1 MKWCERE
8 PLVDKS
14 GDPNFFICSYKV
26 LEWTPPVPL
35 PNYAFVRKRLS
46 WGLTQVQF
54 THMAANVPHCWPL
67 IPALTLRHLTLSSRD
82 MVQPLKSGANREF
95 IPESAISHSSPGT
108 QFLVSPNTKSQ
119 HGSSS
124 IKIYSTKTEGIII
137 KTLFKYTEE
146 GYDRQASTKRRDL
159 CSGSHSCL
167 SCWNLVV
174 CVG

>member
-1 MKWCERE
+1 MHLPDDGFRE
-8 PLVDKS
+8 VWTR
-14 GDPNFFICSYKV
+14 CS
-26 LEWTPPVPL
+26 LHTWL
-35 PNYAFVRKRLS
+35 PTS
-46 WGLTQVQF
+46 LT
-54 THMAANVPHCWPL
+54 AGPL
-67 IPALTLRHLTLSSRD
+67 IPALTLRHTLTLSSSD
-82 MVQPLKSGANREF
+82 MVHPLKSTTLTLNGGNREF
-95 IPESAISHSSPGT
+95 IPESAISHSRPGT
-108 QFLVSPNTKSQ
+108 QLLVSPNTKSQ

-124 IKIYSTKTEGIII
+124 IKIYSSKTEGIII